1 MGLRQIKVAKY
12 STNISKIDKLENLAK
27 KGDVSSQ
34 LDIGQIY
41 LTEGKYK
48 QAHYWL
54 TKCAEQKNARAQFQL
69 GLFYKNGISVNLDKK
84 KAFNW
89 FKKSAEQGYAEALME
104 VAIFYKNGWC
114 IEANLEKA
122 IDLIIES
129 AEKGSHKAQLYLAS
143 YYHYTNNKN
152 LSFAKDLYNKS
163 ADQGNIYAE
172 ISLLNLSDSTD
183 KLLTKLAQVVNI
195 TEGISIGDVAFNLAQ
210 AYLEGDTVFPSIEA
224 CVHWT
229 KIAAQLGSKEAQD
242 KLGMYFL
249 TGEFG
254 FEQDIKQA
262 YEWFSK
268 AAKQGYA
275 SSQYQCGKICLNF
288 KDYDTGISWLKKAAD
303 QDDQSSQLHLASIY
317 NLGQYGIP
325 QNEEESLFW
334 SLKLAEQGNPKAQY
348 LCANIYLKKNNNKDG
363 LYWLTHAA
371 QNNVEAAQYTL
382 ATFYINGTND
392 LEQNT
397 TKAINW
403 AEKAASRS
411 FLKAQKLCIE
421 LYFRSNNYKKAQY
434 WMEKLAESGDVDTQ
448 YQLGIMLMTKFA
460 QKHDQVK
467 SLYWL
472 DKAANQ
478 GHAGAQYEIGCKYLK
493 GISIEKDYEKAFNWF
508 EKSAG
513 LGFQSAM
520 LKLGLLYKK
529 GLGGVKDLNKSL
541 FWIDKTLSH
550 KPSQPEI
557 EKKAQ
562 LEMAMMYGLCV
573 EEGFKNDKSLYWL
586 EKLVE
591 FGDKDAE
598 CEMGRLYKNG
608 VGFIQDI
615 SKAKQLFKSSMKKGG
630 LLAEIYLGQMLDPIK
645 DRIEFIEMLELK
657 NQLTDD
663 KATKDL
669 NNAMIS
675 ALKSLN

>member
-1 MGLRQIKVAKY
+1 MGLRKIKVVKY
-12 STNISKIDKLENLAK
+12 SANISKIDKLENLAK
-27 KGDVSSQ
+27 KGDVSAQ
-34 LDIGQIY
+34 LDVGQTY
-41 LTEGKYK
+41 LAEGKYK

-54 TKCAEQKNARAQFQL
+54 TKCAEQKNAVAQFLL
-69 GLFYKNGISVNLDKK
+69 GLFYKNGTSVSLDKK
-84 KAFNW
+84 MAFNW
-89 FKKSAEQGYAEALME
+89 FKKSAEQGYADALME
-104 VAIFYKNGWC
+104 IAIFYKNGWC
-114 IEANLEKA
+114 VEANFEKA

-172 ISLLNLSDSTD
+172 ISLLNLSESSD

-195 TEGISIGDVAFNLAQ
+195 TECISIGDIAFNLAQ
-210 AYLEGDTVFPSIEA
+210 AHLEGDTVVPSIEA

-229 KIAAQLGSKEAQD
+229 KIAAQLDSKEAQH

-254 FEQDIKQA
+254 FEKDTKQA
-262 YEWFSK
+262 YEWFLI
-268 AAKQGYA
+268 AAKKGHA
-275 SSQYQCGKICLNF
+275 SSQYQCGKICLDF
-288 KDYDTGISWLKKAAD
+288 KDYDNGISWLKKSAD
-303 QDDQSSQLHLASIY
+303 QDDQSSQLYLASIY
-317 NLGQYGIP
+317 KLGQYGITP
-325 QNEEESLFW
+325 NEEESLIW
-334 SLKLAEQGNPKAQY
+334 SLKLAEQGNSKAQY

-382 ATFYINGTND
+382 ATFYVNGD
-392 LEQNT
+392 KGFKQNT
-397 TKAINW
+397 TKAIYW
-403 AEKAASRS
+403 AEKAAERS
-411 FLKAQKLCIE
+411 FLKAQKLCSE

-460 QKHDQVK
+460 QKQDQVK

-493 GISIEKDYEKAFNWF
+493 GIYVEKDYEKAFNWF

-520 LKLGLLYKK
+520 LELGLLYKK
-529 GLGGVKDLNKSL
+529 GSGVVKDLNKSL

-550 KPSQPEI
+550 KPSQPKI

-591 FGDKDAE
+591 FGDPDAE

-615 SKAKQLFKSSMKKGG
+615 SKAKKLFKSSMRNGG
-630 LLAEIYLGQMLDPIK
+630 LLAEIYLGQILDPIK
-645 DRIEFIEMLELK
+645 DRIEFVEMLELK

-663 KATKDL
+663 TDLKEL
-669 NNAMIS
+669 NNVMIS